1 VENTRTA
8 RAREIRQSQAIALAR
23 FEKIQAALSQRQEI
37 SELTAVETVILRNSQ
52 FAVGGLLFDLGRY
65 EESIR
70 AFTTAANR
78 GRNTPEALEA
88 YAQIASAYRRLG
100 KPVEARL
107 VIEQAKAMLNHVKN
121 DTAFTQYTNYDRK
134 QWADRLNRLGAL

>member
-1 VENTRTA
+1 M
-8 RAREIRQSQAIALAR
+8 ALER
-23 FEKIQAALSQRQEI
+23 FEKIQAALSQRQEV
-37 SELTAVETVILRNSQ
+37 SELTAMEKVILRNSQ
-52 FAVGGLLFDLGRY
+52 FAAGGLLFDLGRY

-78 GRNTPEALEA
+78 ARNTPEALEA

-107 VIEQAKAMLNHVKN
+107 IIEQAKAMLNHVKN
-121 DTAFTQYTNYDRK
+121 ESSFTQNTNYNRK
-134 QWADRLNRLGAL
+134 EWAERLGRLGAM

>member
-1 VENTRTA
+1 M
-8 RAREIRQSQAIALAR
+8 
-23 FEKIQAALSQRQEI
+23 
-37 SELTAVETVILRNSQ
+37 ILRNSQ
-52 FAVGGLLFDLGRY
+52 FAAGGLLFDLGRY

-78 GRNTPEALEA
+78 ARNTPEALEA

-121 DTAFTQYTNYDRK
+121 ESELHAKHQLQPQAMGRSSGSARRHVKLHPSLSRTTVRRPDANHHS
-134 QWADRLNRLGAL
+134 NS